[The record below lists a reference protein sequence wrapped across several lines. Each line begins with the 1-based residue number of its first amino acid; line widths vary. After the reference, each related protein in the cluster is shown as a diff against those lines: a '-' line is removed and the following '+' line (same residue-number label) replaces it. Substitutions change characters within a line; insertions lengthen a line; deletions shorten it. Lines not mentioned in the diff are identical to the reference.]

1 MANQTEYSRLEQRSL
16 MKFLV
21 AEKCKPYEIYKRI
34 YDVYGEAC
42 FNQINVYQWI
52 KHGFVTMNLIQ
63 KDSPQ
68 SGNMLTFLD
77 AAINKEGHA
86 DSVMEDK
93 ANKQIYRIIDHLEE
107 SLTIVIEEDKDLNL
121 YY

>member
-34 YDVYGEAC
+34 CDVYGEAC

-77 AAINKEGHA
+77 AAINKEGYA